1 MDLIE
6 RRMKMEVQYPLSIEW
21 SKEEVIKV
29 VSFFQLIEKAY
40 DTGVN
45 KGQLVS
51 AYHEFKDVV
60 PSKSEEKQLFKQFD
74 RETGYSTYHAV
85 KEARETE
92 RDKVLMNK

>member
-1 MDLIE
+1 
-6 RRMKMEVQYPLSIEW
+6 MEVQYPLSIEW

-40 DTGVN
+40 DNGVN

-74 RETGYSTYHAV
+74 RETGYSTYHTV

>member
-1 MDLIE
+1 MELDE
-6 RRMKMEVQYPLSIEW
+6 RRMRMEVQYPLSIEW

-40 DTGVN
+40 DNGVN

-74 RETGYSTYHAV
+74 RETGYSTYHTV